1 MACSREASLRIEPL
15 LLALPDA
22 PLTIRRP
29 SGRPAITTTYQD
41 LIADHER
48 IEQAAGHVLLA
59 LREEDVDHDNISYRL
74 LGLSSLVSEHLSIEA
89 TMLEDLRGKALASPW
104 QRALEDGLPALE
116 LLKADWSAFLGEWN
130 GEAIVAD
137 LAQFRAEAE
146 TILPRLRERVQR
158 ETEALYATALQ
169 SGVIALR

>member
-1 MACSREASLRIEPL
+1 MGAIITAPRIRSRQFVGL
-15 LLALPDA
+15 
-22 PLTIRRP
+22 
-29 SGRPAITTTYQD
+29 
-41 LIADHER
+41 
-48 IEQAAGHVLLA
+48 HVLAIEGIGFRIIPLVA
-59 LREEDVDHDNISYRL
+59 

-89 TMLEDLRGKALASPW
+89 TILEDLRSKALASPW
-104 QRALEDGLPALE
+104 QQAFEDCLPALE
-116 LLKADWSAFLGEWN
+116 ILKADWRTFLGEWN

-169 SGVIALR
+169 SDVIALR